1 MTQNIYNL
9 VFYSD
14 MTGLK
19 YINIDD
25 RIIKE
30 VSMVKKGKSKKKYN
44 IELLDNITSFYTE
57 ENLRDLLNIKED
69 GYFFIISQKNNTYYK
84 RHAIFDDEDIYY
96 LTENI
101 YEDVEPKLLSVDE
114 ILENED
120 FVSYLNKESSF
131 YNVGNK
137 KLIETINKLDILNK
151 SKDEDLEIEEEK
163 KYLKKYYS
171 KNIDS
176 YLKYRDFYVA
186 YRDYTDKAFIREV
199 DEIKEHYIYK
209 RKEEELVELV
219 EKYNHDEIDEEQY
232 NIIRKAIM
240 DDITEIKLK
249 KYDLEKAKKRIIK
262 K

>member
-57 ENLRDLLNIKED
+57 ENLRDVLNIKED

-84 RHAIFDDEDIYY
+84 RHAIFDDEDIFY
-96 LTENI
+96 LTEDI
-101 YEDVEPKLLSVDE
+101 YEDVEPKLLSVEE

-137 KLIETINKLDILNK
+137 KLIETINKIDILNK
-151 SKDEDLEIEEEK
+151 SKDEDIEIEEEK

-186 YRDYTDKAFIREV
+186 YRDYKNNITI
-199 DEIKEHYIYK
+199 I
-209 RKEEELVELV
+209 
-219 EKYNHDEIDEEQY
+219 EK
-232 NIIRKAIM
+232 
-240 DDITEIKLK
+240 
-249 KYDLEKAKKRIIK
+249 DLWMILQQ
-262 K
+262 